1 MSGHCGLGD
10 CPAHRR
16 PEGGSPVCPLAL
28 LVLPGIFFLYFF
40 FFDVLTTRLFCKYK
54 NRLTGALSRGRGR
67 GKSFQIVSGEQ
78 VQVGSDPELSGGQN
92 RGMRACRG
100 CGERAGKLGCLRLG
114 PGSPG
119 GGNSTGFGATRSR
132 LSLVP
137 SPAGAAPP
145 PPSPCPVP
153 AGGAAPPGG
162 RLPLRPVGSAQTSA
176 PAFSRLLRG
185 DE

>member
-1 MSGHCGLGD
+1 MPLSTLG
-10 CPAHRR
+10 ASWH
-16 PEGGSPVCPLAL
+16 L
-28 LVLPGIFFLYFF
+28 FLYFF

-78 VQVGSDPELSGGQN
+78 VQVGSDPELWGGQN

-119 GGNSTGFGATRSR
+119 GGCGEQHRVWCDAEP
-132 LSLVP
+132 SLLGP
-137 SPAGAAPP
+137 FAPQ
-145 PPSPCPVP
+145 
-153 AGGAAPPGG
+153 AWRHLL
-162 RLPLRPVGSAQTSA
+162 RLPARSLPVGQRPLAADCRSARSA
-176 PAFSRLLRG
+176 PRRP
-185 DE
+185 